1 MLMKRSLAAL
11 ALLAGSLALMA
22 PTAQAAHVSVG
33 IGVGLPGYVVPP
45 PVVVVPPPY
54 YGPPAYYAAPEYYPP
69 YPVVAVGPGY
79 WWYDGYGHRHW
90 RRR

>member
-1 MLMKRSLAAL
+1 MLMKRSLATL

-22 PTAQAAHVSVG
+22 PSAQAAHVSIG
-33 IGVGLPGYVVPP
+33 IGVGYPAYVAPP
-45 PVVVVPPPY
+45 PVVVAPP
-54 YGPPAYYAAPEYYPP
+54 PPAYYYGGPVYYAPPP
-69 YPVVAVGPGY
+69 VIVGPGY